1 MKTDLYRVFEYYLSR
16 NKIINKTEVK
26 NLIKL
31 ILFDRNLLDL
41 VKNITTLEYEPSY
54 YSYSNKTININIS
67 KIIKDTKYEDKELF
81 KDIFSKIQTYQK
93 YNLNILKCILHEI
106 EHVRQYRLYD
116 NKTNSLES
124 KLIYMSFNIYYNYDL
139 TDEEKEIIENKI
151 EQEYYKLD
159 TFYYSEP
166 TERMAFINS
175 ALEIVGIAKKICLD
189 ENIKE
194 LYLLDILEY
203 EDSEYE
209 ISNNG
214 KVICPLKKYIKIENN
229 ILNKKGEVCYEE
241 YFRSIMNRK
250 SNMSLSKRMKYGLPI
265 TKAEYLLHNEKMEN
279 NKIIKLI
286 RKYNS

>member
-175 ALEIVGIAKKICLD
+175 ALEIVGIAKKLCLD